1 MQSVAFPGGEL
12 LFLQRV
18 QLTGCVME
26 RFFFPPTRLSI
37 IQSLRLVADPGDI
50 PLRGIMLADDSER
63 FVLEKDESHRT

>member
-1 MQSVAFPGGEL
+1 
-12 LFLQRV
+12 
-18 QLTGCVME
+18 ME